1 MKFVKVAVCWM
12 SLAAAGPVLGMDVAE
27 VTPGI
32 YRGPAPRSE
41 TDYRQLTS
49 LGIKTVLD
57 LRTVRKRR
65 MEEECRCV
73 TAHGMTYLRSGVS
86 FYPRKDGSADQA
98 LCRLTEVNLQPVY
111 IHCELGRDRSGLV
124 IAMYRVRC
132 QGWSL
137 QAAYC
142 EMDRF
147 GFHHYLRGLERYFWN
162 CTKK

>member
-1 MKFVKVAVCWM
+1 MKFVKVAISLM
-12 SLAAAGPVLGMDVAE
+12 SLAAASPALGMDVAE
-27 VTPGI
+27 VAPGI
-32 YRGPAPRSE
+32 YRGPAPRTE
-41 TDYRQLTS
+41 ADYRQLTS

-57 LRTVRKRR
+57 VRTMRKRR
-65 MEEECRCV
+65 MDEECRCV
-73 TAHGMTYLRSGVS
+73 RARGMTYLWSGVS
-86 FYPRKDGSADQA
+86 FFPRKDGSADRA
-98 LCRLTEVNLQPVY
+98 LSRLTDVNLHRIY

-142 EMDRF
+142 EMDCF

-162 CTKK
+162 CVK